1 MAKSSFVF
9 MEYIMHKKVPM
20 TPDGYKKMQEQL
32 KHLKANVRP
41 MIVRA
46 IEEARDHGD
55 LSENAEYDMAKEDQ
69 QQVSKQIEKLEHK
82 LSLAQVI
89 DPKTL
94 EHDKVAFGATVK
106 LHDLDS
112 DEILTYQIVGVDE
125 ADAANRKIS
134 IESPMGR
141 AMIGKEV
148 GDEISVKTPKGNRTL
163 ELLDVVYQ

>member
-1 MAKSSFVF
+1 
-9 MEYIMHKKVPM
+9 MHKKVPM
-20 TPDGYKKMQEQL
+20 TPDGYKKLQDQL

-41 MIVRA
+41 MIIRA
-46 IEEARDHGD
+46 IEEARSHGD
-55 LSENAEYDMAKEDQ
+55 LSENAEDDMAQEDQ
-69 QQVSKQIEKLEHK
+69 LQVSKQIELLEHK

-112 DEILTYQIVGVDE
+112 DEVLTYQIVGVDE

-134 IESPMGR
+134 VESPMGR

-148 GDEISVKTPKGNRTL
+148 GDEVVVNTPKGSRNL
-163 ELLDVVYQ
+163 EVLDVIYQ